1 MPLYFYWGE
10 DDFRLSQAVVALRDR
25 ALDAAWVSF
34 NYDKIP
40 PEMAEGPLVAL
51 NQAMTPPFG
60 SGQRVVWLVNTPLG
74 QKCPEPIL
82 KEFERTLPQLPDSTL
97 LLLTSGQKPDGRAKF
112 TKLIQRHGEVKAFD
126 TIPPWKTDELVA
138 QVKQVAR
145 DGPFG
150 PVSDYRALTLTEEAA
165 DLLVIAVGNQ
175 MRQLNLELEKLA
187 LYWGDRPGPIDAAA
201 VEALVTVSAQSS
213 LQLAIALREGKV
225 ETALGLVADLLQ
237 RNEPALRI
245 VATLVGQFRTWLWVK
260 MMVTSGE
267 RDAQAIAKAAE
278 IGNPKRVYILQK
290 EVSALPL
297 TGLQQALGHLLTL
310 EAALKR
316 GQDETATL
324 QTKMIE
330 ICQLFTRGM
339 SRGGR

>member
-40 PEMAEGPLVAL
+40 PEIAEAPLVAL

-60 SGQRVVWLVNTPLG
+60 SGQRVVWLVNTTLG

-112 TKLIQRHGEVKAFD
+112 TKLVQRHGQIKAFD
-126 TIPPWKTDELVA
+126 TIPPWQTDQLAA
-138 QVKQVAR
+138 QVKQAAR
-145 DGPFG
+145 D
-150 PVSDYRALTLTEEAA
+150 RALTLTEEAA

-187 LYWGDRPGPIDAAA
+187 LYWGDRPGPIDAVA
-201 VEALVTVSAQSS
+201 VEALVTISAQSS

-260 MMVTSGE
+260 MMMTSGE
-267 RDAQAIAKAAE
+267 RDASAIAKAAE

-290 EVSALPL
+290 EVSALSL

-316 GQDETATL
+316 GRDETATL

-330 ICQLFTRGM
+330 ICQLFTTGM
-339 SRGGR
+339 SRRGR